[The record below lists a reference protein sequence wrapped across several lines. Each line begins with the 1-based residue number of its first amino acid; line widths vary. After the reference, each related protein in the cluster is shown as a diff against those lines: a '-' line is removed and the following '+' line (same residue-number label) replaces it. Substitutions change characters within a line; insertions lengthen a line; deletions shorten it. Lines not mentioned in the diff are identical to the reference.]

1 MRAQDLN
8 DVPTS
13 LAASL
18 AAAGTEF
25 RMSATLPV
33 HLFVNIPFAEDL
45 AAEFSPPLIQS
56 FIRARAEIVEPCSF
70 NLRSWI

>member
-1 MRAQDLN
+1 MCAQDLN

-25 RMSATLPV
+25 RMSATRPV
-33 HLFVNIPFAEDL
+33 HLVVNLPVAEDL
-45 AAEFSPPLIQS
+45 AAECSPRADSVVHPCQS
-56 FIRARAEIVEPCSF
+56 
-70 NLRSWI
+70 